1 MYFSLLATNEFDYMF
16 DFNMLKLSLV
26 IIGNNRLLGIKFVLC
41 TIKELKKTHRAK
53 CRETSING

>member
-41 TIKELKKTHRAK
+41 TIKELKKNPQ
-53 CRETSING
+53 SQM